1 VEGWHTHLANYA
13 CLKISSRDLNLY
25 TLLEVLYEEAIQVDM
40 YTRLHKYVTLPI
52 GRKYCIAAAVI
63 LDTEYISLQRHV
75 KILFGGIFD
84 FFLFKL
90 ARVWVGVENEETKK
104 KERNEVV

>member
-1 VEGWHTHLANYA
+1 
-13 CLKISSRDLNLY
+13 
-25 TLLEVLYEEAIQVDM
+25 M
-40 YTRLHKYVTLPI
+40 YTRLHKYVTLPN
-52 GRKYCIAAAVI
+52 GGKYCNTAVVI
-63 LDTEYISLQRHV
+63 LDTEYHCSGMQKFFYGVSLT
-75 KILFGGIFD
+75 